1 MRMIIQLAKFLLIK
15 PKVLLIHRDF
25 YTKRD
30 DYDSFILDVI
40 DKNIEDNCMIT
51 VLENL
56 ELLASFDRVMVMDR
70 GIVKESGK
78 PFDLASNPTSWFNKV
93 VQIKEKADPK
103 LSTRIKQSVEFN
115 LISGKERSSQVF

>member
-56 ELLASFDRVMVMDR
+56 ELLASFDRVMVMYR

>member
-1 MRMIIQLAKFLLIK
+1 MIIQLAKFLLIK